1 MHTPQSQA
9 EAFGSARYQRVQ
21 YLTETMMSEI
31 WLAQRD
37 DGYPVVAKFA
47 IVDEVKLAAKMR
59 MNSAATDRAQ
69 IERFIQEHT
78 DLGTWMQ
85 GNRQL
90 LTLRCKAN
98 QQAIAN
104 EAQLWRDLQH
114 PGHPNLVQ
122 LYSANEQENGSNA
135 RYFGESDLPGNPHYV
150 LVEYLRGGSLR
161 QLVEEN
167 KGLTVERALDML
179 IILADILQYFHSKGL
194 AHLDIKPQNV
204 VFRYDPRGKENL
216 RIAEPILLD
225 LGIAG
230 RIGSQGGDSLSKH
243 WAEKSRALR
252 KNRNGR
258 LIVHPGMDVYSLA
271 LVLKYMV
278 TGEYPPSISESVPES
293 KHHAT
298 IPGFRL
304 KFEKKVAPEVHQQ
317 VATYLTSLIERCLVD
332 LPERRPKAKDVHQA
346 ALQLQQLLQSTQQQ
360 TGRRHRTIW
369 TGAGIAAM
377 MVAIVAIFAFAS
389 MGGGSAPIVPV
400 GNSGTGG
407 DPQILSE
414 TGTPTPAAVASMMTP
429 VTPALQPVG
438 AQTVLTATTTATVAP
453 TATVAVTTA
462 ATATSTATATN
473 APAVEPTIPTL
484 IPTATVRPT
493 NTRPTETP
501 LPTATPIPTR
511 TATNIP
517 PPQPAA
523 PADVLRYANASNLR
537 RSDGAMCN
545 STWRG
550 RITLRWDVDSRFRL
564 PPGYGYDVAIWTPDK
579 AEDPLGQ
586 PGLGVETTATSMVI
600 DADVAIAQGR
610 NPNLTYQIGIML
622 VKMPTA
628 TQKYER
634 IRLMGP
640 TNNCRFKFQ

>member
-1 MHTPQSQA
+1 
-9 EAFGSARYQRVQ
+9 
-21 YLTETMMSEI
+21 
-31 WLAQRD
+31 
-37 DGYPVVAKFA
+37 VAKFA

-90 LTLRCKAN
+90 LTLRCRAN

-122 LYSANEQENGSNA
+122 LYSVNEYENGADA

-161 QLVEEN
+161 QLVDEN

-216 RIAEPILLD
+216 RSAEPILLD

-258 LIVHPGMDVYSLA
+258 LIVHSGMDVYSLA

-278 TGEYPPSISESVPES
+278 TGEYPPSISETVPES

-298 IPGFRL
+298 IPSFRL

-332 LPERRPKAKDVHQA
+332 LPERRPKAQDVHQA
-346 ALQLQQLLQSTQQQ
+346 AVQLQQLLQSRQQQ
-360 TGRRHRTIW
+360 IVRPRRTIW
-369 TGAGIAAM
+369 TGAVIAAM
-377 MVAIVAIFAFAS
+377 MVVIVAIFAFAGIGD
-389 MGGGSAPIVPV
+389 GGAGATATPV
-400 GNSGTGG
+400 GNSSANGVQ
-407 DPQILSE
+407 PALAE
-414 TGTPTPAAVASMMTP
+414 TGTATPNAVAAMVTPA
-429 VTPALQPVG
+429 TPALQPVG
-438 AQTVLTATTTATVAP
+438 AQTVLTATATATVAP
-453 TATVAVTTA
+453 TATVA
-462 ATATSTATATN
+462 ATEPPTATATN

-511 TATNIP
+511 TATNTP
-517 PPQPAA
+517 VPQSAA